1 MYLHVKFKKKN
12 TKQLSKNWV
21 LPTSVLPKF
30 EKNKKKKQYFFFF
43 KFEFWV
49 EVDLFEDCE
58 AKEISER
65 AQRIYEKYFTQNE
78 RQRRLIFFSALS
90 HSSLHVI
97 ERVFQSNDIPPEI
110 FEQAKSEVFEQLETK
125 DYP

>member
-1 MYLHVKFKKKN
+1 L
-12 TKQLSKNWV
+12 LI
-21 LPTSVLPKF
+21 
-30 EKNKKKKQYFFFF
+30 FFFF
-43 KFEFWV
+43 NFEFWV

-58 AKEISER
+58 SKEIPDR

-90 HSSLHVI
+90 HSSLHLI
-97 ERVFQSNDIPPEI
+97 ERVFQNNDISQEI